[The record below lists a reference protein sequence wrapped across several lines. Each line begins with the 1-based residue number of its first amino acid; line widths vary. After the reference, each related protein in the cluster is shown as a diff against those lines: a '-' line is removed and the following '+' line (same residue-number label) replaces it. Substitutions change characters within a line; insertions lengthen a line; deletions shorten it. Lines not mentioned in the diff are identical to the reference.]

1 MPHAERRRA
10 GRRAQDDS
18 FGNRAWRAVAIG
30 LLLGGALVAL
40 IRWTPIGL
48 MIGPMVY
55 GIEPPSAEAL
65 QKAAN
70 VLQQAASA
78 AAAAEQAAS
87 TAAAPPQLALPASAA
102 AAVTT
107 PSAASADSRDPQLA
121 IEAAARGL
129 PASLDTLDELLHRG
143 FNAANAAAD
152 KANVAPNQALQEQH
166 LARVRALLATRAG
179 APTGD
184 AARAVLLTHLA
195 RTLYRMQR
203 YDELRPV
210 AEQQHRALVHW
221 YLEALRSQSTPVAP
235 AWLGLAAI
243 GSVTLATHYGFADN
257 AIDDMLPRA
266 QEAYGILERLLPR
279 DADEFV
285 LAAWL
290 KNQLSE
296 RRRWKYATL
305 NNRRAAQMAF

>member
-1 MPHAERRRA
+1 M
-10 GRRAQDDS
+10 
-18 FGNRAWRAVAIG
+18 RAVAIG
-30 LLLGGALVAL
+30 LVLGGALVAL

-48 MIGPMVY
+48 VIGPMVY
-55 GIEPPSAEAL
+55 GIAPPSAEAL
-65 QKAAN
+65 Q
-70 VLQQAASA
+70 QAASA
-78 AAAAEQAAS
+78 ATALHTALKWAAVEPPQAAS
-87 TAAAPPQLALPASAA
+87 GATVASAAMPASAA
-102 AAVTT
+102 TGA
-107 PSAASADSRDPQLA
+107 SAATVASAAPAATAIARNRQHA

-129 PASLDTLDELLHRG
+129 PASLATLDELLHSEA
-143 FNAANAAAD
+143 NKANAAAAV
-152 KANVAPNQALQEQH
+152 ANIAPTKALQEEH
-166 LARVRALLATRAG
+166 LARVRALLASRAD

-210 AEQQHRALVHW
+210 AEEQHRALVNW

-266 QEAYGILERLLPR
+266 QEAYGILVRLLPDDDHGR
-279 DADEFV
+279 S

-290 KNQLSE
+290 KNQLIE
-296 RRRWKYATL
+296 RRRFTTPIYGL
-305 NNRRAAQMAF
+305 AAQRAF